1 MNLCRVFVVSVI
13 LATRALLSLVLP
25 ELLPASCY
33 AKCESFPKSV
43 MHLRFFDFNIFTC
56 LKKPV
61 ISWTFDPL
69 PTRYS
74 GSLWVVLRLAFCF
87 SLQFSAALSHLLFG
101 LCLTDWRVCADGI
114 FLASLRCFLN
124 DHSIFDPWPLGTP
137 GYLSASAVLYRRS
150 YTCIQTQKA
159 LANALDELW
168 ISTSLRM
175 VYAMLP

>member
-1 MNLCRVFVVSVI
+1 MVSII

-69 PTRYS
+69 PARYS

-114 FLASLRCFLN
+114 FLASLRCFLD
-124 DHSIFDPWPLGTP
+124 DHLIPDPEKIAAPVDWIYWPMIRCVVAIVRNSFSALRVRYYNYFSICLIH
-137 GYLSASAVLYRRS
+137 
-150 YTCIQTQKA
+150 CQ
-159 LANALDELW
+159 
-168 ISTSLRM
+168 
-175 VYAMLP
+175 